1 MNFNGHFNFFR
12 RFIGIYQRILIF
24 FSFSFNL
31 SCIYKKIS
39 AKLYLSAFFIEISA
53 LLQFFRR
60 ICKFIERSW
69 KNISF
74 SSFIGVI
81 FEDFGENLKYF
92 GVNAIL
98 SNAYKNISAF
108 FNLSA
113 FLDNISVG
121 NLNISALLANYRAFP
136 EKYQRFCFFRIRTIQ
151 KDGTILPVPP
161 CKLFQNHVG
170 L

>member
-81 FEDFGENLKYF
+81 FEDFGENP
-92 GVNAIL
+92 
-98 SNAYKNISAF
+98 NISALMQF
-108 FNLSA
+108 YRTLTKIYQLFSIYRRFSITFRRKLK
-113 FLDNISVG
+113 F
-121 NLNISALLANYRAFP
+121 SALLANYRAFP

>member
-60 ICKFIERSW
+60 ICKFIERSR

-113 FLDNISVG
+113 FLDNISAETKIFSAPRKLSG
-121 NLNISALLANYRAFP
+121 FPRKISAIL
-136 EKYQRFCFFRIRTIQ
+136 FFSH
-151 KDGTILPVPP
+151 
-161 CKLFQNHVG
+161 QNNTKG
-170 L
+170 RDYTSSPAL